1 MYTDILGAYQYIMQF
16 RFNHQAELINAGK
29 QPNSHINP
37 DQFGRFERKHLKDAF
52 RIISDLQDATKV
64 KFKLL

>member
-1 MYTDILGAYQYIMQF
+1 MFHKQGVYQFIMQF
-16 RFNHQAELINAGK
+16 RFNHQSQLLKSNEM
-29 QPNSHINP
+29 PNNHIIP
-37 DQFGRFERKHLKDAF
+37 DQFGNFERKHLKDAF